1 VNPDPNQALF
11 DDPATS
17 FWLKNALKT
26 ALQRDPVDAL
36 NDAQIL
42 VERLQAH
49 LAAAFDNTP
58 P

>member
-1 VNPDPNQALF
+1 MNPDPNQALF
-11 DDPATS
+11 DDPAAS

-36 NDAQIL
+36 NDAQLL
-42 VERLQAH
+42 VEHLQAR
-49 LAAAFDNTP
+49 LAAIFAELP

>member
-1 VNPDPNQALF
+1 MNPDPNPALF
-11 DDPATS
+11 DDPAAS

-42 VERLQAH
+42 VELLQAH
-49 LAAAFDNTP
+49 LADTFADFP